1 MDLKAEILYQYPFPI
16 AVAYLNA
23 DNAREAIAGHDQRL
37 RLFEVTLKY
46 LSSIAIAQYL
56 RDRLEDPNVKQVLRG
71 LARPSLGQWN
81 GFLREILNAY
91 RRTNRLERMF
101 VPGLFDAYHKKRQD
115 RPAMAQAYNEIMNFL
130 DERANSATMSLA
142 LRQFCDAMINYRNKT
157 VGHGVLNQYQ
167 CERMNEALFAA
178 LEEMLGHLD
187 FLQEHR
193 LVYIEDVRVRRGSYT
208 HEMMSFMGSTPPARM
223 KEAYVTE
230 DQNEYRVEEQLY
242 LCARTENVPVLSLH
256 PLVIAWQGDI
266 LFLNESER
274 ERGIEYLSYTTG
286 QIKKPDRLLED
297 FKEILGFLLGDEV
310 LEPSFERLRQQAIAP
325 QAGSS
330 ALYERGREAFDDQNW
345 ATAIQLLGQ
354 IEADDANYADAQVQ
368 LKESVRQ
375 QDLLDRYNAAQAMMA
390 QRQWDQASGALQEL
404 AKEQPGYRDVAG
416 LIETVRAEK
425 AHEASLQQLYT
436 LARDALQTG
445 QWERAYDLLRRLH
458 ELRPDFR
465 DVGVLWAQQERLHS
479 LYDQAVE
486 AMTAQRWVEAQTVL
500 RQLEALEPGYRN
512 LASLRQR
519 ADQELE
525 AEVQLATWYNEA
537 RSHIALGE
545 WDQALELL
553 DRIHDRHKGY
563 RDVADLIGEVRA
575 KILIACPRCGTLTP
589 SGHQFCAK
597 CGSPIRFWVCWRC
610 QSPVPESRKFC
621 GKCGAPRQEPAVVSC
636 PRCGHRN
643 PRGRRFCGRCGY
655 ELKRS

>member
-37 RLFEVTLKY
+37 RLFEVTLKC

-56 RDRLEDPNVKQVLRG
+56 KDRLEDPNVKQVLRG

-91 RRTNRLERMF
+91 RRANRLDQMF
-101 VPGLFDAYHKKRQD
+101 VPELFDAYHKKRQD
-115 RPAMAQAYNEIMNFL
+115 RPAIVQAYNEIVNVL
-130 DERANSATMSLA
+130 DERADSATTSVA

-167 CERMNEALFAA
+167 CERMNDVLFNA
-178 LEEMLGHLD
+178 LEEMLGQLS

-223 KEAYVTE
+223 KAAYVTE

-242 LCARTENVPVLSLH
+242 LCARNENTPVLSLH

-297 FKEILGFLLGDEV
+297 FKEILGFVLGDE
-310 LEPSFERLRQQAIAP
+310 LSEPSFERLRQQAISP
-325 QAGSS
+325 QVGPSS
-330 ALYERGREAFDDQNW
+330 AYERGREALSDQNW
-345 ATAIQLLGQ
+345 VAAIQLLGQ
-354 IEADDANYADAQVQ
+354 IETGDANYADAQP
-368 LKESVRQ
+368 LLAEAARQ
-375 QDLLDRYNAAQAMMA
+375 KALLDRYNGAQAMMA
-390 QRQWDQASGALQEL
+390 QRQWDQAFDALQKL
-404 AKEQPGYRDVAG
+404 TRDQPGYRDVAG
-416 LIETVRAEK
+416 LTETVRAER
-425 AHEASLQQLYT
+425 AHEESLQHLYE
-436 LARDALQTG
+436 LARDALQTA
-445 QWERAYDLLRRLH
+445 QWERAYDLLHRLH

-465 DVGVLWAQQERLHS
+465 DVSVLWPHQERLHG

-525 AEVQLATWYNEA
+525 IETQLATWYDEA
-537 RSHIALGE
+537 RAHMALGE
-545 WDQALELL
+545 WDQALEAL
-553 DRIHDRHKGY
+553 DRIRDRQKGY
-563 RDVADLIGEVRA
+563 RDIGELIDEVRA
-575 KILIACPRCGTLTP
+575 RILVPCPRCGTPTP

-610 QSPVPESRKFC
+610 QSPVPETRKFC
-621 GKCGAPRQEPAVVSC
+621 GKCGAPHEQPQVAAC
-636 PRCGHRN
+636 PRCGHEN
-643 PRGRRFCGRCGY
+643 PRARRFCGRCGY
-655 ELKRS
+655 ELRRP